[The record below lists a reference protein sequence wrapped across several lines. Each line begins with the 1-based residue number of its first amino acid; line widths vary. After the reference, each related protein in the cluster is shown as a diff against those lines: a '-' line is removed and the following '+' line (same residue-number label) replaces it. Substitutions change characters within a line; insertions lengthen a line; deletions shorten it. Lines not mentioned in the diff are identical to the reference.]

1 MKEEIL
7 AQLREESAAQLEEHK
22 HLLEQEYQKRLD
34 SFMSQFKP
42 VDGSPN
48 LKDGSSSSSAS
59 KARVTARVEDS
70 SIAAR
75 HIIKLVSG
83 GKGARIMTPKELAP
97 AAAAASAAAAEEGCS
112 NTKKAKL
119 VADVLPE
126 RTVKVTLLVTLPYLL
141 LLLSTDLL
149 TFPTSRMT
157 DLHHESFWAAG
168 GGRGPAT
175 QQEPGS
181 RPH

>member
-42 VDGSPN
+42 VDGGPNPN

-83 GKGARIMTPKELAP
+83 GKGAHIMTPKELAP
-97 AAAAASAAAAEEGCS
+97 AAAAASAAAAEEGRS
-112 NTKKAKL
+112 NTKKAKP

-149 TFPTSRMT
+149 TFP
-157 DLHHESFWAAG
+157 HE
-168 GGRGPAT
+168 
-175 QQEPGS
+175 
-181 RPH
+181 